1 MATVGNVYAKAIFE
15 LGTEKKELDGVL
27 KQLQGFWAAVKEHS
41 SLVEALTGPVV
52 DARTRQAILADVSK
66 TLVIS
71 GLASRL
77 LEMLA
82 ARGRLGQLPS
92 VLHELEGM
100 IEASQGVLTGK
111 VTSAVELSS
120 DELDVLGAAISK
132 RVGSRV
138 KLKPEVDASLLGG
151 VVATV
156 AGRTFDASL
165 RTQLERF
172 KNQNL

>member
-1 MATVGNVYAKAIFE
+1 MANVGTVYAKAIFE
-15 LGTEKKELDGVL
+15 LGNEKGELEGVL
-27 KQLQGFWAAVKEHS
+27 GQLQGFWGAIKEHS
-41 SLVEALTGPVV
+41 SLLAALTGPVV

-66 TLVIS
+66 ALVIS

-82 ARGRLGQLPS
+82 ARGRLGQVPAILQ
-92 VLHELEGM
+92 ELETM
-100 IEASQGVLTGK
+100 IERSRGVLAGE
-111 VTSAVELSS
+111 VRSAVELSAEDIS
-120 DELDVLGAAISK
+120 VLSAALSR

-138 KLKPEVDASLLGG
+138 RLRPEVDPSLLGG

-172 KNQNL
+172 KNELM

>member
-1 MATVGNVYAKAIFE
+1 MATVGSVYAKAIFE
-15 LGTEKKELDGVL
+15 LASEKNELDGVL
-27 KQLQGFWAAVKEHS
+27 KQLQGFWGAVKEHP
-41 SLVEALTGPVV
+41 SLVSALTGPTV
-52 DARTRQAILADVSK
+52 DARTRAAILADVSK
-66 TLVIS
+66 ALVIS

-82 ARGRLGQLPS
+82 SRGRLGQVPS
-92 VLHELEGM
+92 ILYELESI
-100 IEASQGVLTGK
+100 IEKSQGVLTGK
-111 VTSAVELSS
+111 VRSAVELSAE
-120 DELDVLGAAISK
+120 DLAVLSASLAK

-138 KLKPEVDASLLGG
+138 KLTPSVDPSLLGG

-172 KNQNL
+172 KNELI